1 VYRGALIGNCGY
13 TQTTAEAAVVSGD
26 ADMIAFGR
34 AYIANPDLVERF
46 AHDWPLAAAPDTSVW
61 YFGGA
66 SGYSDFPAFKP

>member
-1 VYRGALIGNCGY
+1 
-13 TQTTAEAAVVSGD
+13 
-26 ADMIAFGR
+26 MIAFGR